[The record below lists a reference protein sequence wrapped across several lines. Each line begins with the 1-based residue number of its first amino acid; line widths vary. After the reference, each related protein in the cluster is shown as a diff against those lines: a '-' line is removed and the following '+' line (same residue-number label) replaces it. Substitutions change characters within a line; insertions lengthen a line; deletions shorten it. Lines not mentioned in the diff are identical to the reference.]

1 MYLLPESLPIGPL
14 NMRVE
19 DLALGAVAFGA
30 AFAFIRAMVLRMN
43 RVLQVREELSTIPEG
58 GIYHDIYLAEQEL
71 AALRSGSRHEAARIR
86 QDALEEGASLLVAAR
101 EDGIQERDRILAS
114 GQARI
119 EADRAAAEAELRLHV
134 AELASEL
141 AARIVGEPI
150 PAGAGHGDARYNP

>member
-86 QDALEEGASLLVAAR
+86 QDALEEGASSWSPPVRTGSRSATGSSPPAR
-101 EDGIQERDRILAS
+101 PAS
-114 GQARI
+114 RRTAPRP
-119 EADRAAAEAELRLHV
+119 RPNC
-134 AELASEL
+134 ASMWPSWHQNS
-141 AARIVGEPI
+141 R
-150 PAGAGHGDARYNP
+150 PA